1 MEGGVYLPTPFQGV
15 QDCNLP
21 SLACSVLHLTPI
33 LIGRAGHKLLNGA
46 KTQAQS
52 VGLQWQELIS
62 T

>member
-21 SLACSVLHLTPI
+21 SLAYSVLHLTPI

-46 KTQAQS
+46 K
-52 VGLQWQELIS
+52 I
-62 T
+62 